1 MRHEATAKERQAEA
15 ERANAA
21 DVAHAAKEV
30 QLVSEQQR
38 VAQLTTNLQEAGVHA
53 EVKTGHELEAWHA
66 ATRLQQCW
74 YMSVTCSKADIC
86 YCLNGMH
93 ARQLDTQRLS
103 TRQQLRRYGAT
114 ELQQL

>member
-38 VAQLTTNLQEAGVHA
+38 VAQLTTNLLEAGANA
-53 EVKTGHELEAWHA
+53 EVKALHELEAGHA
-66 ATRLQQCW
+66 ATRLQHCW
-74 YMSVTCSKADIC
+74 TTSVGFSEADIEPC
-86 YCLNGMH
+86 TIDMH
-93 ARQLDTQRLS
+93 ARQTHREHRPSASMQMLCR
-103 TRQQLRRYGAT
+103 
-114 ELQQL
+114 